1 MDRQQATF
9 EQLTLPNLKM
19 WCFTALKT
27 LNKIFLLKGLR
38 HCNCK
43 IIFVTS
49 TKITDMLIFVLKTQ
63 ISQNLLRSGLIHFQ
77 TTSPRC
83 ECYPRTWIF
92 YLFGCLCKDQRF
104 LYNTLQYLFYERLET
119 SKGYHLLCQFQTDS
133 FFHVLGRHLSAFGK
147 CFFFFFCISILRP
160 VVHQNSATLCLPE
173 VAIFLSCFNDRSV

>member
-1 MDRQQATF
+1 
-9 EQLTLPNLKM
+9 
-19 WCFTALKT
+19 
-27 LNKIFLLKGLR
+27 
-38 HCNCK
+38 
-43 IIFVTS
+43 
-49 TKITDMLIFVLKTQ
+49 MLIFVLKTQ

-147 CFFFFFCISILRP
+147 CFFFFSVYLSWGLWFIKIQQR
-160 VVHQNSATLCLPE
+160 SAYQKLPFFYL
-173 VAIFLSCFNDRSV
+173 ASTIDLFNLTW